1 MAMQEVASAWVFP
14 WEDNLDRTKP
24 GIDRKVRVGGLLVAL
39 VDYAMDLLVMMLMVS
54 SLADSILVRQEL
66 LEELAY

>member
-1 MAMQEVASAWVFP
+1 
-14 WEDNLDRTKP
+14 
-24 GIDRKVRVGGLLVAL
+24 VAL

>member
-1 MAMQEVASAWVFP
+1 M
-14 WEDNLDRTKP
+14 
-24 GIDRKVRVGGLLVAL
+24 VAL